1 MRISVSSSATA
12 DEDVELSLNA
22 MIRAAREV
30 TRAAEVVRS

>member
-1 MRISVSSSATA
+1 MRISVSSWATA

-30 TRAAEVVRS
+30 TCAAKVVRS